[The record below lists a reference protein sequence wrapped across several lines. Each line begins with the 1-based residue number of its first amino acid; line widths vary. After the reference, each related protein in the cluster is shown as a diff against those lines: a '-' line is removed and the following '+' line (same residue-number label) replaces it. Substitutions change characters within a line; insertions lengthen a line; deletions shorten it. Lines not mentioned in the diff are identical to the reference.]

1 MKRRILVLLVENNP
15 GVLTRITLLFG
26 QRGFNIASLTVSP
39 TCIADT
45 SRITIVT
52 YADRSIIT
60 QVIKQTSKLVEVQ
73 SVELLDE
80 DNAIERDLL
89 LIKIDTQG
97 FNERRFCD
105 ITNLYKARIL
115 DIAPK
120 CLIAELCASPHT
132 IDNYLAELKGFK
144 ILEQSRT
151 GITAM
156 TRG

>member
-39 TCIADT
+39 TCLKET

-52 YADRSIIT
+52 YADRELIT

-80 DNAIERDLL
+80 DNAIEKDLL
-89 LIKIDTQG
+89 LLKISTQKYD
-97 FNERRFCD
+97 ERKFCD
-105 ITNLYKARIL
+105 ISNIYNAKIL
-115 DIAPK
+115 DISPK
-120 CLIAELCASPHT
+120 SLIVELCAAPQVIES
-132 IDNYLAELKGFK
+132 YLAELKGFEL
-144 ILEQSRT
+144 LELSRT

-156 TRG
+156 QRC

>member
-15 GVLTRITLLFG
+15 GVLTRITLLFA

-39 TCIADT
+39 TCVAEL

-52 YADRSIIT
+52 NADRDLIT

-73 SVELLDE
+73 NVELLDE
-80 DNAIERDLL
+80 ENSVERDLL
-89 LIKIDTQG
+89 LLKIDTQK
-97 FNERRFCD
+97 FNERLFCD

-120 CLIAELCASPHT
+120 CLIAELCASPQV
-132 IDNYLAELKGFK
+132 IDSYLKELKEFK
-144 ILEQSRT
+144 ILELSRT

-156 TRG
+156 QRG

>member
-39 TCIADT
+39 TCVSEL

-52 YADRSIIT
+52 YADKELIT

-73 SVELLDE
+73 SVELLNE
-80 DNAIERDLL
+80 DNAIEKDLL
-89 LIKIDTQG
+89 LLKINTAKFD
-97 FNERRFCD
+97 ERKFCD
-105 ITNLYKARIL
+105 ISNIYNAKIL
-115 DIAPK
+115 DISPK
-120 CLIAELCASPHT
+120 SLIAELCAAPQV
-132 IDNYLAELKGFK
+132 IDSYLAELKGFE
-144 ILEQSRT
+144 ILELSRT

-156 TRG
+156 MRG

>member
-39 TCIADT
+39 TCLKDT

-52 YADRSIIT
+52 NADKDLIT

-73 SVELLDE
+73 SVVLLDE
-80 DNAIERDLL
+80 DNAVEKDLL
-89 LIKIDTQG
+89 LLKISTQKY
-97 FNERRFCD
+97 NERKFCD
-105 ITNLYKARIL
+105 IANLYNAKIV
-115 DIAPK
+115 DISPK
-120 CLIAELCASPHT
+120 SIIVELCASPQI
-132 IDNYLAELKGFK
+132 IDSYLKELKEFD

-156 TRG
+156 ERG

>member
-39 TCIADT
+39 TCIQDT

-52 YADRSIIT
+52 YADKELIT

-73 SVELLDE
+73 SVSLLDE
-80 DNAIERDLL
+80 DNAIEKDLL
-89 LIKIDTQG
+89 LLKISTQKY
-97 FNERRFCD
+97 NERLFCD
-105 ITNLYKARIL
+105 ISNLYNAKIV
-115 DIAPK
+115 DISPK
-120 CLIAELCASPHT
+120 SLIIELCASPQI
-132 IDNYLAELKGFK
+132 IDSYLNELKEFE

-156 TRG
+156 QRG